1 MDPAE
6 IKACERKTWDALC
19 KSGSS
24 LIPLLAEDSIMLFPG
39 GMTLSKHST
48 PSLESVLTSEMFV
61 PWQKYT
67 ISEDE
72 VRFLDSQ
79 ATSALITYQV
89 VAERPGE
96 ENPIVF
102 QALCSSTWRKS
113 NQPQRDSGQWEM
125 VSHQQTPI

>member
-1 MDPAE
+1 MDLSE
-6 IKACERKTWDALC
+6 IKACEHKTWDALC
-19 KSGSS
+19 KSGSA

-39 GMTLSKHST
+39 GMILSKQSK

-72 VRFLDSQ
+72 IRFLDSH
-79 ATSALITYQV
+79 ATSTLITYRV
-89 VAERPGE
+89 VAERTGE
-96 ENPIVF
+96 ENPTVF
-102 QALCSSTWRKS
+102 QALCSSTWRRI
-113 NQPQRDSGQWEM
+113 NQSERDSGRWEM

>member
-1 MDPAE
+1 MNPAE
-6 IKACERKTWDALC
+6 IKSCEHKAWDALC

-39 GMTLSKHST
+39 GMMLSKHST
-48 PSLESVLTSEMFV
+48 PSLESVLTSDMFV

-72 VRFLDSQ
+72 IRFLDAY
-79 ATSALITYQV
+79 ATAALITYRV

-96 ENPIVF
+96 EKPTVF
-102 QALCSSTWRKS
+102 QALCSSTWRKIT
-113 NQPQRDSGQWEM
+113 PPERDGQWEM